1 MIGVTLCVQDSSDNI
16 GNSVATYCESGIE
29 CGLCVP
35 RGTSPKK
42 IDMIHAHEVTCTV
55 VRDSRDHCAD
65 TCCAK
70 VEGEGIYYAN
80 YVDHVFN
87 PMSC

>member
-1 MIGVTLCVQDSSDNI
+1 
-16 GNSVATYCESGIE
+16 
-29 CGLCVP
+29 
-35 RGTSPKK
+35 
-42 IDMIHAHEVTCTV
+42 MIHAHEVTCTV

-70 VEGEGIYYAN
+70 FEGEGIYYAN